1 MVIAGVGP
9 TCDGLS
15 VEAVEISMS
24 EVSRGTQA
32 RIADTWWL
40 VPALGPGVSPAPFKT
55 WIQEIGKQ
63 KHQPAGRSNN
73 ARMDGEMLGH

>member
-1 MVIAGVGP
+1 MVIAGVGS

-24 EVSRGTQA
+24 EVSRGTLA
-32 RIADTWWL
+32 RIADTWWS

-55 WIQEIGKQ
+55 
-63 KHQPAGRSNN
+63 
-73 ARMDGEMLGH
+73 